1 MIKHFLIILQLILVY
16 SFDIK
21 KFTASVLLS
30 SSLNNQL
37 LIEKNHVP
45 IEKNQLQLEHNH
57 LQLDNPYINEYSSS
71 IRIINNDIYFYGPI
85 TFDSCKELN
94 DVLLTLDNN
103 SKKIS
108 IDYNVEPPPINLH
121 IQTGGGSLMDTFYIV
136 DLIDNLETPINTFV
150 DGYVASAGSLISVI
164 GKKRYMTRNSFIMI
178 HQLSSSGGE
187 GKYNDLDDNMD
198 NLNKFMDTIRDIY
211 LRKTKIPKEKLN
223 EILEH
228 DLWMN
233 AKECLEYGLVD
244 VIL

>member
-1 MIKHFLIILQLILVY
+1 MLKLIYFFIFQFILVK

-30 SSLNNQL
+30 STFNHLPNNYL
-37 LIEKNHVP
+37 P
-45 IEKNQLQLEHNH
+45 IENNYMLSENYRLESE
-57 LQLDNPYINEYSSS
+57 NPHVDEYSSN
-71 IRIINNDIYFYGPI
+71 IRINNNNIYFYGPI
-85 TFDSCKELN
+85 TFESCKELN
-94 DVLLTLDNN
+94 DVLLTLDSN
-103 SKKIS
+103 SKKFNV
-108 IDYNVEPPPINLH
+108 DYNTNPIPINLH

-136 DLIDNLETPINTFV
+136 DLIDNLETPVNTYV
-150 DGYVASAGSLISVI
+150 DGYVASAGSLISVV
-164 GKKRYMTRNSFIMI
+164 GKKRYMTRNSFILI

-211 LRKTKIPKEKLN
+211 IRKTRIPREKLD

-233 AKECLEYGLVD
+233 SEECLEYGLVD
-244 VIL
+244 EIL